1 MPKCFD
7 IRYIQQALHNIKI
20 DEYHRDVLRLLRYD
34 NILNDDLNII
44 AHRFACLWFGLTNS
58 PFILNSTTDLH
69 MNKFEDL
76 LPEKVEQ
83 LLRDLSVDDSSISFP
98 NLKDAYNFYLFVL
111 ETLRDGGFSLHG
123 VQIRKN
129 YQNLY

>member
-7 IRYIQQALHNIKI
+7 VRYIQQALHNIKI
-20 DEYHRDVLRLLRYD
+20 DEYHRDVLRFLWYY

-69 MNKFEDL
+69 VSKFEDL

-98 NLKDAYNFYLFVL
+98 NVKDAYNFYLFVL

-123 VQIRKN
+123 VQIRK
-129 YQNLY
+129 Y

>member
-1 MPKCFD
+1 
-7 IRYIQQALHNIKI
+7 
-20 DEYHRDVLRLLRYD
+20 
-34 NILNDDLNII
+34 
-44 AHRFACLWFGLTNS
+44 
-58 PFILNSTTDLH
+58 

-123 VQIRKN
+123 VQIRK
-129 YQNLY
+129 Y